1 MSELLPWQ
9 TLALQLRKTCY
20 LAMFSARGGGKTHV
34 MSVAV
39 IAHCQEL
46 GAKARPL
53 CLRETFVSTAE
64 WGDTLYTMALAAF
77 GPKVTRNR
85 SIGEI
90 YLPNGAVITLAFV
103 ATDDGVRKI
112 LGRNFTSLY
121 ADEVGNYPPQAFT
134 FLARARSSVRPPPP
148 FKEEVML
155 AGNFGGMSHARILR
169 EYWSQAGA
177 WTPFTNKFGE
187 VWCNIPSSYRDNKHI
202 NADQYSRALRVATA
216 GNPGLLAAWDKG
228 IPTGL
233 AGVLFANWDPAVHL
247 VEPPT
252 RPPEGKYV
260 GGLDWGTASP
270 SVCTLT
276 CKLTSPW
283 KFGDTMLLPGDI
295 VALDSVDT
303 VADPEREDLS
313 TGTGLPPTEFGEQVE
328 LMARRWNIRQLDV
341 VADDARGLEND
352 TVVDLLNK
360 NEGLSASRVHKRT
373 LSAGFQMIRQG
384 LQRARDRERRGY
396 FVTTNCD
403 ALARTIPEIPR
414 HPTQPE
420 RSDDKYT
427 EDHHLDSWRYALEEQ
442 EHGTGSGSG
451 KTIGGY

>member
-9 TLALQLRKTCY
+9 ALALSLRKVCY
-20 LAMFSARGGGKTHV
+20 LAMFSARGGGKTHT
-34 MSVAV
+34 MSTAV

-53 CLRETFVSTAE
+53 CLRETFISTAE
-64 WGDTLYTMALAAF
+64 WGDTIFNMAIAAF

-85 SIGEI
+85 AIGEI
-90 YLPNGAVITLAFV
+90 YCPNGAVITLAHV
-103 ATDDGVRKI
+103 SDDDAVRKI
-112 LGRNFTSLY
+112 LGRNFTALY
-121 ADEVGNYPPQAFT
+121 ADEVGNYPPQAFK
-134 FLARARSSVRPPPP
+134 FLARARSAVRPPPP

-155 AGNFGGMSHARILR
+155 SGNFGGKSHARILR
-169 EYWSQAGA
+169 EYYSQAPA
-177 WTPFTNKFGE
+177 WTPFLNKYGE
-187 VWCNIPSSYRDNKHI
+187 TWCNVPSSYRDNKHI
-202 NADQYSRALRVATA
+202 NTEQYARALRVATA

-228 IPTGL
+228 LPHGL
-233 AGVLFANWDPAVHL
+233 SGVLFANYSPEVHL
-247 VEPPT
+247 VPPASS
-252 RPPEGKYV
+252 PPRGKYL

-276 CKLTSPW
+276 CRLHDPW
-283 KFGDTMLLPGDI
+283 KFGDVMLLPGDI

-313 TGTGLPPTEFGEQVE
+313 TGTGMAPTEFGAKVAE
-328 LMARRWNIRQLDV
+328 MAQRWNIHQLEV

-360 NEGLSASRVHKRT
+360 NSGIAATRVHKRT
-373 LSAGFQMIRQG
+373 RSAGFQMIRQG
-384 LQRARDRERRGY
+384 LQRAIDRERRGY

-414 HPTQPE
+414 HPTRVE
-420 RSDDKYT
+420 ESDDKYT

-442 EHGTGSGSG
+442 EHGGSGQG
-451 KTIGGY
+451 QVIGMF